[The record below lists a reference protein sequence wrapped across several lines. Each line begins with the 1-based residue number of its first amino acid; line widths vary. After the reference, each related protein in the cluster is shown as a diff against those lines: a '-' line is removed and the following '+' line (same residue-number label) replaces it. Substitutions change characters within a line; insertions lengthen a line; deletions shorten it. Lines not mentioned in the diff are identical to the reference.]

1 MRRVTSILLSAI
13 LAFSLCACGGKTSAW
28 QEQYDIAVRY
38 LSDGNYEEAII
49 AFTSAIKIDPK
60 QASAYIGRADTYV
73 EKGSIEDL
81 LLAIEDYDTAIAL
94 EPTQWESY
102 QKKNAV
108 LTTMGDYVDGLA
120 TLYKYKEASP
130 SQEADEAIQSYLE
143 RLSFDIEIEE
153 PTQQPKATFADTGVI
168 EAGATGEKVVY
179 LVLTDAQTGVKQVAA
194 SLAIKFDTDLGFD
207 ETSIEIVKNH
217 EDVWLFYLW
226 TGVGMTSTF
235 LYTIHTNQI
244 LVLEPGLT
252 KWNSTDD
259 YLIGETITFAAGDK
273 EEAYFYDW
281 SGNLLYKLEDI
292 VGSCILDGNSLY
304 YADCVNEGKKQVYHV
319 WTMALGEYMAST
331 VCTVELHNGYLY
343 LGDGKILDRFGVTRV
358 GHTADAVRPH
368 TLIRDA
374 VLRRFFFLIRSVRSC
389 DGGFDLF
396 SFGAG
401 QLFLFGQFDTP
412 PGLTGFAD
420 PERHKN
426 CWSYTDAASASG
438 STRGRCCG

>member
-412 PGLTGFAD
+412 PGLTGFAA